1 MRLHRILFVALR
13 RHHRCGC
20 SNSMDAPA
28 HTHHHRFKSDK
39 KKGSEEHFFLSANFL
54 SFCLSVCLLSFI
66 FRKQKPENVDPKE
79 KPKRGEKKEKKN
91 KKGRMEERT
100 RRSTKKTAQKKGVL
114 LLSSLLFVLKK
125 QTEEDVVEEK
135 LWSNG
140 DDDDDDHHHGRRT
153 RREDKTT
160 RRDGVLHSLRIE
172 QVSLLFRVLVP
183 LARVHSSR
191 RDMFE
196 REQRKFK
203 GVFLDVL
210 SDALMA
216 DIQFRREWERM
227 VTERV

>member
-1 MRLHRILFVALR
+1 
-13 RHHRCGC
+13 
-20 SNSMDAPA
+20 MDAPA
-28 HTHHHRFKSDK
+28 RTHHHRFKSDRRRAAK
-39 KKGSEEHFFLSANFL
+39 STFFYLPNACLSV
-54 SFCLSVCLLSFI
+54 CLSVCLLSFI

-79 KPKRGEKKEKKN
+79 KPREEKKKKKQREDGGGEEHKQQNNKRN
-91 KKGRMEERT
+91 KKKRHR
-100 RRSTKKTAQKKGVL
+100 KKGSSSS
-114 LLSSLLFVLKK
+114 SSLLFVLKK

-191 RDMFE
+191 RDVFE

>member
-1 MRLHRILFVALR
+1 M
-13 RHHRCGC
+13 
-20 SNSMDAPA
+20 
-28 HTHHHRFKSDK
+28 T
-39 KKGSEEHFFLSANFL
+39 
-54 SFCLSVCLLSFI
+54 
-66 FRKQKPENVDPKE
+66 KQQTKF
-79 KPKRGEKKEKKN
+79 
-91 KKGRMEERT
+91 
-100 RRSTKKTAQKKGVL
+100 KKTAEKTKSSH
-114 LLSSLLFVLKK
+114 LLSSLRFEK
-125 QTEEDVVEEK
+125 TTREEDVVEEK

-140 DDDDDDHHHGRRT
+140 DDHDHDHHHHHGRRT
-153 RREDKTT
+153 RREDKTS

-191 RDMFE
+191 RDVFE

>member
-79 KPKRGEKKEKKN
+79 KPKRGEKEKKN

>member
-28 HTHHHRFKSDK
+28 RTHHHRFKSDRRRAAK
-39 KKGSEEHFFLSANFL
+39 STFFLSAK
-54 SFCLSVCLLSFI
+54 CLSVCLSVFFLSFL

-79 KPKRGEKKEKKN
+79 KPKRGEKEKKN

-191 RDMFE
+191 RDVFE

>member
-79 KPKRGEKKEKKN
+79 KPKRGEKGKKN

-191 RDMFE
+191 RDVFE

>member
-1 MRLHRILFVALR
+1 MLLPVLIIIALKVTEEGQRRALFFICQMPV
-13 RHHRCGC
+13 
-20 SNSMDAPA
+20 
-28 HTHHHRFKSDK
+28 
-39 KKGSEEHFFLSANFL
+39 
-54 SFCLSVCLLSFI
+54 CLSVCLSVFFLSF
-66 FRKQKPENVDPKE
+66 FESKNLKTWTP
-79 KPKRGEKKEKKN
+79 KKN
-91 KKGRMEERT
+91 QERRKRKKNKGRMEEEEHKQQNNKRN
-100 RRSTKKTAQKKGVL
+100 KKKRHRKKGSSSS
-114 LLSSLLFVLKK
+114 SSLLFVLKK

-140 DDDDDDHHHGRRT
+140 DDDDDHHHHGRRT

-191 RDMFE
+191 RDVFE

>member
-79 KPKRGEKKEKKN
+79 KPKRGEKEKKN

-191 RDMFE
+191 RDVFE

>member
-1 MRLHRILFVALR
+1 M
-13 RHHRCGC
+13 
-20 SNSMDAPA
+20 
-28 HTHHHRFKSDK
+28 T
-39 KKGSEEHFFLSANFL
+39 
-54 SFCLSVCLLSFI
+54 
-66 FRKQKPENVDPKE
+66 KQQTKF
-79 KPKRGEKKEKKN
+79 
-91 KKGRMEERT
+91 
-100 RRSTKKTAQKKGVL
+100 KKTAEKGPPT
-114 LLSSLLFVLKK
+114 SSLLFVLKK

-140 DDDDDDHHHGRRT
+140 DDDDHHHHHGRRT

-191 RDMFE
+191 RDVFE

>member
-1 MRLHRILFVALR
+1 MKKKRHR
-13 RHHRCGC
+13 
-20 SNSMDAPA
+20 
-28 HTHHHRFKSDK
+28 
-39 KKGSEEHFFLSANFL
+39 KKGSS
-54 SFCLSVCLLSFI
+54 S
-66 FRKQKPENVDPKE
+66 
-79 KPKRGEKKEKKN
+79 
-91 KKGRMEERT
+91 
-100 RRSTKKTAQKKGVL
+100 
-114 LLSSLLFVLKK
+114 SSLLFVLKK

-140 DDDDDDHHHGRRT
+140 DHDHDHDDDDHHHGRRT

>member
-1 MRLHRILFVALR
+1 MKKKRHR
-13 RHHRCGC
+13 
-20 SNSMDAPA
+20 
-28 HTHHHRFKSDK
+28 
-39 KKGSEEHFFLSANFL
+39 KKGSS
-54 SFCLSVCLLSFI
+54 S
-66 FRKQKPENVDPKE
+66 
-79 KPKRGEKKEKKN
+79 
-91 KKGRMEERT
+91 
-100 RRSTKKTAQKKGVL
+100 
-114 LLSSLLFVLKK
+114 SSLLFVLKK

-140 DDDDDDHHHGRRT
+140 DDDHDHADHHHHGRRT